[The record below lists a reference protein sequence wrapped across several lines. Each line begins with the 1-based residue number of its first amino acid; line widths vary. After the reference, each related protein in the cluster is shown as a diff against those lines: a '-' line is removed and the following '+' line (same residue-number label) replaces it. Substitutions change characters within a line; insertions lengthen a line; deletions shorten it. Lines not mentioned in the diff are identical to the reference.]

1 MKTTTTLLL
10 AISLAT
16 AMGAGFIAG
25 ALSVP
30 VSTGAAKDAAIA
42 ELEGKTLELA
52 DCLADML
59 ELDDMRLA
67 TIAELGETITLTE
80 DLCRVREER
89 IVVLE
94 NLCNL
99 RGERIEDLKEYVD
112 SKNVTIDRLKEICDD
127 NLAMLNDLI
136 GK

>member
-25 ALSVP
+25 AISVP
-30 VSTGAAKDAAIA
+30 VSTGAAKDSAIA

-67 TIAELGETITLTE
+67 TIAEMGETLTLTE

-89 IVVLE
+89 IAALE
-94 NLCNL
+94 
-99 RGERIEDLKEYVD
+99 EYAD
-112 SKNVTIDRLKEICDD
+112 SKDVTIDKLKEICED
-127 NLAMLNDLI
+127 NLALLDDLI

>member
-1 MKTTTTLLL
+1 
-10 AISLAT
+10 
-16 AMGAGFIAG
+16 MGAGFIAG

-67 TIAELGETITLTE
+67 TIAELGETLTLTE

-94 NLCNL
+94 
-99 RGERIEDLKEYVD
+99 EYAD
-112 SKNVTIDRLKEICDD
+112 SKDVTIDRLKEICDD
-127 NLAMLNDLI
+127 NLALLNDLI

>member
-52 DCLADML
+52 DCLSDML

-67 TIAELGETITLTE
+67 TIAELEETITLTE

-89 IVVLE
+89 IAVLE
-94 NLCNL
+94 
-99 RGERIEDLKEYVD
+99 EYAD
-112 SKNVTIDRLKEICDD
+112 SKDVTIDRLKEICDD
-127 NLAMLNDLI
+127 NLALLNDLI
-136 GK
+136 GKR